1 MDKINVV
8 TSVESKD
15 YDTNKRISIQQHI
28 DYLNDMIANGATHF
42 SIYAYG
48 DYDGCVNDI
57 EITTLNIREESD
69 EEYEERL
76 VNHKANELIRAER
89 KRAVQLAEYN
99 RLQKDLGL

>member
-15 YDTNKRISIQQHI
+15 YDTGERISIQQHI
-28 DYLNDMIANGATHF
+28 DYLNDMIANGATHI
-42 SIYAYG
+42 SISAHG
-48 DYDGCVNDI
+48 DYDGIVDDV

-76 VNHKANELIRAER
+76 VNHKAYELIAAAR

>member
-1 MDKINVV
+1 MDKIDII
-8 TSVESKD
+8 TTVECKD
-15 YDTNKRISIQQHI
+15 YDTGKHISIQQHI
-28 DYLNDMIANGATHF
+28 DYLNDMLYNGATHI
-42 SIYAYG
+42 SISACVGLDG
-48 DYDGCVNDI
+48 DVDDV

-76 VNHKANELIRAER
+76 VNHKANELIAAAR